1 MQMLQNIGFQPGTT
15 DPQNQDQE
23 HKNLR
28 AYRCNGGTCNF
39 KPGKR
44 SYAQNQQW
52 IQKHISGKADEV
64 GQQRS
69 S

>member
-44 SYAQNQQW
+44 S
-52 IQKHISGKADEV
+52 DP
-64 GQQRS
+64 
-69 S
+69 